1 MKTNVLTLA
10 LSLAPLFLTAQTVD
24 KKKEVEEAII
34 TFGKSADAQDVKA
47 LDLVLDKNFRVLMNQ
62 MFGSTET
69 MAMSKETYLD
79 KIGKKEFGGEKRDV
93 KIEQVI
99 VNGKNASAKVT
110 FKGSKMTFV
119 SLLQLSQ
126 DASGKWK
133 IVNDAPTVL

>member
-1 MKTNVLTLA
+1 MKTNLLTLA
-10 LSLAPLFLTAQTVD
+10 LSLAPLLLTAQTVD
-24 KKKEVEEAII
+24 EKKKVEEAII

-62 MFGSTET
+62 MFGNTET
-69 MAMSKETYLD
+69 VAMYKEMYLD
-79 KIGKKEFGGEKRDV
+79 KIGKKEFGGEKREV

-99 VNGKNASAKVT
+99 INGKNASAIVT

-126 DASGKWK
+126 DANGKWK

>member
-1 MKTNVLTLA
+1 MKTNLLTLA
-10 LSLAPLFLTAQTVD
+10 LSLAPLLLAAQTVD
-24 KKKEVEEAII
+24 EKKKVEEAII

-62 MFGSTET
+62 MFGNTET
-69 MAMSKETYLD
+69 VAMYKEMYLD
-79 KIGKKEFGGEKRDV
+79 KIGKKEFGGEKREV

-99 VNGKNASAKVT
+99 INGKNASAIVT

-126 DASGKWK
+126 DANGKWK